1 MNFHKLVSDY
11 IINILDNFYYKNL
24 IKIYSTVSTV
34 STTNNISDIFKDK
47 YHIIKPEYFVYL
59 QYYYIY
65 LFLYYITYKNLIK
78 YSVSLHLIYICG
90 LIFDNLIIKY
100 NYKVIY
106 NISFLKDSSYLLFI
120 YLFSFKLFFLKIK
133 LYKRIIMLSSI
144 SIFYFLNGV
153 NYIYTERLKHIEEK
167 KDFIHPLKILII
179 SPNKKFIEKVINKT
193 KYFTYGNCLLF
204 INLLIFVLNH

>member
-1 MNFHKLVSDY
+1 MFEKPFYWEPNINDIKPYIQFNFENIYEIAIIDIIGYLKKFKLEYLD
-11 IINILDNFYYKNL
+11 INKNWINIPNIYSGIEISKTNYINKIYLPETIKC
-24 IKIYSTVSTV
+24 IKIKINPLEYE
-34 STTNNISDIFKDK
+34 NIRS
-47 YHIIKPEYFVYL
+47 
-59 QYYYIY
+59 
-65 LFLYYITYKNLIK
+65 
-78 YSVSLHLIYICG
+78 
-90 LIFDNLIIKY
+90 
-100 NYKVIY
+100 
-106 NISFLKDSSYLLFI
+106 
-120 YLFSFKLFFLKIK
+120 LKIK